1 MRFVVTLLLGAALLS
16 ACSPSPSPSPHAT
29 SSIAPSSAASPSPVV
44 TPSASTPSPSAL
56 AESVICVPFPGQLP
70 AGLEGDPCPSAL
82 KAVRAIV
89 KRLDFQ
95 IARIYIEPGPF
106 ICGDYLWPGIG
117 SPPVCYGPL
126 IIPGTMMRG
135 WVAFHGTD
143 KVAAVELRREV
154 PRRASPTVVPPWK
167 ATVLAFIVPPTGWV
181 MP

>member
-1 MRFVVTLLLGAALLS
+1 MLALAVPIPARDFVDRAIIRGFPVTSRDAVGE
-16 ACSPSPSPSPHAT
+16 HT
-29 SSIAPSSAASPSPVV
+29 V
-44 TPSASTPSPSAL
+44 PSAL
-56 AESVICVPFPGQLP
+56 AESVTCVPFPGQLP